1 MEIAIQKVLKFST
14 IILAEKFFLNFPENA
29 LIWQEHQ
36 INRPSR
42 QLHFQSEQ

>member
-1 MEIAIQKVLKFST
+1 MEIAIQKVLKFSR
-14 IILAEKFFLNFPENA
+14 IIPAENFFLNFPENA